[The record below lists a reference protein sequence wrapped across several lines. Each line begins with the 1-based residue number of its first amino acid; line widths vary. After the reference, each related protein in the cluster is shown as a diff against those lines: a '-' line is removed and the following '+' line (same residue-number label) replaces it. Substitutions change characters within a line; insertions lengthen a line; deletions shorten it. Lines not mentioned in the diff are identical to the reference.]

1 MIGCIFCVQQVLNNL
16 VEAKVSVDRV
26 QGFLLE
32 AEKRPVTAYP
42 LRKTGAL
49 LHKATLVWEAGV
61 KRKQGAE
68 VLPKNPHLTI
78 AQWAWAG
85 VKTHSS
91 AALSTLTLGRF
102 GAPAVNSSQVSP
114 TINPIISRNN
124 SNASLVTNA
133 STKSG
138 SAPSGAPKAAPVPL
152 SEEEFL
158 SIVREAQVIDAER
171 VILDLEMELATY
183 HKLATSEPGMDS
195 NESTALSPSPVPDTP
210 LFHAS
215 SFMESPAENKDTF
228 VIDIDR
234 AGENSP
240 APTGAGKDTRVLTLT
255 RINLQARAGQL
266 ISIVGP
272 VGSGK
277 SSLLSALLGD
287 MRYAFV

>member
-1 MIGCIFCVQQVLNNL
+1 MLNNL

-49 LHKATLVWEAGV
+49 LHKATLVWEAAV
-61 KRKQGAE
+61 KRKPGSDAH
-68 VLPKNPHLTI
+68 PKAPTLTNL
-78 AQWAWAG
+78 QFAWATI
-85 VKTHSS
+85 KTQAS
-91 AALSTLTLGRF
+91 AALATVTFGRF
-102 GAPAVNSSQVSP
+102 GGFGGSPVSSSQVSP
-114 TINPIISRNN
+114 TVNPLLSRTN
-124 SNASLVTNA
+124 SNASIASNA
-133 STKSG
+133 S
-138 SAPSGAPKAAPVPL
+138 AKAAPAFGGAKAAAAPL

-171 VILDLEMELATY
+171 VIMDLELELASY
-183 HKLATSEPGMDS
+183 HKLAAA
-195 NESTALSPSPVPDTP
+195 ESTADASTESTELSPSPVPDTP

-215 SFMESPAENKDTF
+215 SFMESPVEKDTF
-228 VIDIDR
+228 VIDMERNGGGDS
-234 AGENSP
+234 SP
-240 APTGAGKDTRVLTLT
+240 APSGAGKDSRVLTLT

-287 MRYAFV
+287 MR